1 MARGF
6 SPIVYHF
13 CPVEQNIKVL
23 LDFFQ
28 KIAGRGAG
36 PVKEE
41 REAFPE
47 KVSKQWRQTIR
58 GMICR
63 NEFAIPGGRA
73 CTESAQPQMLPVCR
87 KPPAQ
92 AKSERA
98 CCGQIVPDTEISSAR
113 NEKIRPMSENIGRKE
128 NSAVPPKFRENPCAP
143 PSGNGFP
150 NNGGTPPPLTAT
162 GSGTGLSGD
171 FAVRFTGIHTSHPL
185 SGHPRGSYCS

>member
-1 MARGF
+1 MSRSDKGGRPALRAR
-6 SPIVYHF
+6 SPH
-13 CPVEQNIKVL
+13 K
-23 LDFFQ
+23 
-28 KIAGRGAG
+28 K
-36 PVKEE
+36 K
-41 REAFPE
+41 REAHRRGEQTVEANHPGDDLPE
-47 KVSKQWRQTIR
+47 R
-58 GMICR
+58 ICD
-63 NEFAIPGGRA
+63 PGGRV

-92 AKSERA
+92 AKPGHA
-98 CCGQIVPDTEISSAR
+98 CGGQIVPDTEISSAR